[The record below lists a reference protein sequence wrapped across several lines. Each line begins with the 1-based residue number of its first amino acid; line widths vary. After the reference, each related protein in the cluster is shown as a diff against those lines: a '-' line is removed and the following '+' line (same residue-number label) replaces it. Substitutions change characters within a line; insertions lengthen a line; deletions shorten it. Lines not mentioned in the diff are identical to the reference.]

1 MIVCG
6 IDASTRSTGF
16 SIFKDKELIDY
27 GVIKPEGEDWRE
39 RMTNQGPELIKILA
53 KYHPDKIYM
62 EDVPLKAENP
72 LTLVQLGAV
81 QGFFYG
87 LSATFETPIAF
98 IKPSNWR
105 SPMGLFDGTRDGTKR
120 AEMKRKSIEKA
131 NELFGLDLVW
141 KSPSSKFNE
150 DDVADAILVAYSQI
164 KVKHIGKP
172 NSR

>member
-1 MIVCG
+1 MIAMGV
-6 IDASTRSTGF
+6 DASTKSTGY

-27 GVIKPEGEDWRE
+27 GVIKSESEDWRE
-39 RMTNQGPELIKILA
+39 RIVNQAPALVKILT

-62 EDVPLKAENP
+62 EDVPLKAQNP
-72 LTLVQLGAV
+72 KILVQLGAV

-87 LSATFETPIAF
+87 LSATFEIPIVF

-105 SPMGLFDGTRDGTKR
+105 SPMGLFDGTREGTKR
-120 AEMKRKSIEKA
+120 AEMKQKSIEKA

-164 KVKHIGKP
+164 KIKHIGKP

>member
-1 MIVCG
+1 MVVCG
-6 IDASTRSTGF
+6 IDASTKSTGW
-16 SIFKDKELIDY
+16 SIFDGKELVAY
-27 GVIKPEGEDWRE
+27 GVIKPEGQDWRE
-39 RMTNQGPELIKILA
+39 RTVNQAPKLIEILNQ
-53 KYHPDKIYM
+53 YHPDKIYM
-62 EDVPLKAENP
+62 EDVPLKAQNP

-131 NELFGLDLVW
+131 NELFGLDLDW
-141 KSPSSKFNE
+141 K
-150 DDVADAILVAYSQI
+150 
-164 KVKHIGKP
+164 
-172 NSR
+172 